1 MRLERLFYALT
12 VAATLVGC
20 GSGFAAQRALLI
32 GVNHYPGLISQGRA
46 GGRDLQGAVADAQTF
61 QDVLIKIFKFDP
73 ASIEVLTDET
83 ATRERILTEFKTW
96 LIDGTKP
103 GDTVVFYYAGH
114 GAQAVVKDTDGSN
127 RLTST
132 IVPAD
137 AKGDLDAANPEV
149 SGMIRGDEIGGLL
162 GRIADRQTLVV
173 ADSCFSGSISRGE
186 AGLKWGQGMRTLTP
200 ARPLDLPK
208 GEVTDAFR
216 SAAKMSGGFL
226 DVSRAGVGSRTI
238 NVVPVANG
246 SAAAVK
252 IGSDVIAGPQGGK
265 GSLVVWS
272 AATVSQVTFDDPEVL
287 GGVFT
292 QSLAARLRQ
301 AADDPSGAH
310 AISGGGLL
318 QYVRAEADRFCK
330 QFGPVECANGL
341 TPQLQAPDGYML
353 QVLAPSAVS
362 PAPAP
367 QPAKY
372 DDVPA
377 LTKEAVQALTHQNDF
392 SLAVKVLPGDR
403 IKLHDEVRV
412 SVRSAEPGALVII
425 DRDADGRLHQLFPN
439 QFSERS
445 YKGGLIHAD
454 VDIMIPD
461 QGFRITADDAGS
473 SELLVLVAEP
483 DVDLKGIVGQEL
495 QLQPIA
501 EPKDFLGRLATK
513 LLAPKLS
520 ADPNV
525 PNRAY
530 RWAFATA
537 SYTIGY

>member
-20 GSGFAAQRALLI
+20 GSAVAAERALLI

-46 GGRDLQGAVADAQTF
+46 GGRDLRGAVADAQTF

-73 ASIEVLTDET
+73 GSIEVLTDEA
-83 ATRERILTEFKTW
+83 ATRERVLSEFKTF
-96 LIDGTKP
+96 LVEGSKP

-114 GAQAVVKDTDGSN
+114 GAQAVVKDQDGSN

-149 SGMIRGDEIGGLL
+149 SGMIRGDEIGAMLKL
-162 GRIADRQTLVV
+162 IADRHTLVV

-186 AGLKWGQGMRTLTP
+186 GGLKWGEGMRTLTP
-200 ARPLDLPK
+200 ARPLDMPS

-216 SAAKMSGGFL
+216 RAAKISGSFL
-226 DVSRAGVGSRTI
+226 DVAGAGTTSRTLI
-238 NVVPVANG
+238 VRPVENG
-246 SAAAVK
+246 SGPVVK
-252 IGSDVIAGPQGGK
+252 IGPNIVGASGGK

-272 AATVSQVTFDDPEVL
+272 AASLSQVTFDDPEVL

-301 AADDPSGAH
+301 AVDDPSGSH
-310 AISGGGLL
+310 AITGGGLL
-318 QYVRAEADRFCK
+318 QFVRAEADRFCK

-341 TPQLQAPDGYML
+341 TPQLQAPDGYLL
-353 QVLAPSAVS
+353 QILAPAAVS
-362 PAPAP
+362 PATAPPA
-367 QPAKY
+367 QPET
-372 DDVPA
+372 VP
-377 LTKEAVQALTHQNDF
+377 TVTQEAEQALTHENDF
-392 SLAVKVLPGDR
+392 SLAVKILPSDT
-403 IKLHDEVRV
+403 IKLHGEVRV
-412 SVRSAEPGALVII
+412 VVRSAEPGTLVIL
-425 DRDADGRLHQLFPN
+425 DRDADGHLHQLFPN
-439 QFSERS
+439 KYSERN
-445 YKGGLIHAD
+445 YRGGFIHGD
-454 VDIMIPD
+454 VDVLIPD
-461 QGFRITADDAGS
+461 EGFRITANDAGG

-483 DVDLKGIVGQEL
+483 DIDLKGIVGQEL

-501 EPKDFLGRLATK
+501 EPKDFLARLAAK
-513 LLAPKLS
+513 MLAPKLTE
-520 ADPNV
+520 DPNV

-537 SYTIGY
+537 SYAIE